1 MDKSEKEILA
11 YQLAQEQEVLKKL
24 ESQYK
29 RALNDIIRKT
39 KIIQADIDMLQEA
52 INANGDDE
60 VLLSMHRSKVYQ
72 KQYQDALQGQ
82 IAAILE
88 NLHTQEYAT
97 IQAYLNGCYEAGFVG
112 ALYEIQSQGVPLIF
126 PIDQSQ
132 VVQAIQLETKLSVP
146 LYERLGADVSA
157 LKKTIQ
163 GEVSRGIA
171 TSLPYAEIARNISNA
186 ANVPRYNAMRIA
198 RTEGGRIQNKAAFD
212 VAEKAKKAGAD
223 VVKQWSAALDA
234 RTRPSH
240 ARLDGEV
247 RELEE
252 KFSNGL
258 MYPKD
263 PSGSAGEVVNCRCRM
278 KEVPRW
284 ALDSEST
291 KRLGNTDNMTDEQLQ
306 PLADKLGISVE
317 ELRKYK
323 NNIIPV
329 KAKDYDDFRRQYEKI
344 YNANAV
350 SRANPIANSGKS
362 GKINSG
368 AKGAY
373 TSKNDPDFKKRD
385 AHAEK
390 YYSGIRN
397 SDKESIV
404 NTISKNSGIEKDEV
418 NKMVNHLFY
427 SKHNL
432 DKGFVY
438 FDSDYDISESVRR
451 LRSNDN
457 IQPHDLILIHHE
469 AYESE
474 LMATGMQYEEAHAI
488 AAEKFDYKKALDAF
502 LKNND
507 LG

>member
-24 ESQYK
+24 EFQYK

-52 INANGDDE
+52 INANGDDA

-97 IQAYLNGCYEAGFVG
+97 IQAYLNGCYEAGFTG

-146 LYERLGADVSA
+146 LYTRLGADVSV

-163 GEVSRGIA
+163 AEISRGIA
-171 TSLPYAEIARNISNA
+171 TSIPYAEIARNISNA
-186 ANVPRYNAMRIA
+186 ANVPQYNAMRIA

-234 RTRPSH
+234 RTRRSH
-240 ARLDGEV
+240 KKLDGEV

-284 ALDSEST
+284 GLDSEST

-306 PLADKLGISVE
+306 PMADKLGISVE

-329 KAKDYDDFRRQYEKI
+329 KAKNYDDFRRQYEKI
-344 YNANAV
+344 WNANAV
-350 SRANPIANSGKS
+350 SRANPIENSGKS
-362 GKINSG
+362 GTIKPNKVISGHSGTPKKAEPNSVIDHKNENGIVDARGFYG
-368 AKGAY
+368 ADGMKKKDIHTTDHGNPKRHNFGKHGEHVDEY
-373 TSKNDPDFKKRD
+373 TWNEDGSLKNKVKRELND
-385 AHAEK
+385 TERK
-390 YYSGIRN
+390 EN
-397 SDKESIV
+397 SDI
-404 NTISKNSGIEKDEV
+404 I
-418 NKMVNHLFY
+418 
-427 SKHNL
+427 
-432 DKGFVY
+432 
-438 FDSDYDISESVRR
+438 
-451 LRSNDN
+451 
-457 IQPHDLILIHHE
+457 
-469 AYESE
+469 
-474 LMATGMQYEEAHAI
+474 
-488 AAEKFDYKKALDAF
+488 
-502 LKNND
+502 
-507 LG
+507 

>member
-24 ESQYK
+24 ELQYK
-29 RALNDIIRKT
+29 RALNDIIRKM

-52 INANGDDE
+52 IEANGDDS
-60 VLLSMHRSKVYQ
+60 VLISMHRSKVYQ
-72 KQYQDALQGQ
+72 KQFQQALAAQ
-82 IAAILE
+82 ISAILE
-88 NLHTQEYAT
+88 KLHSDEFST
-97 IQAYLNGCYEAGFVG
+97 IQAYLNGCYESGFLG

-132 VVQAIQLETKLSVP
+132 VVAAIQLESKLSVP
-146 LYERLGADVSA
+146 LYNRLGVDIDA
-157 LKKTIQ
+157 LRKAIQ
-163 GEVSRGIA
+163 AEISRGIA
-171 TSLPYAEIARNISNA
+171 TSLPYSEVARNISNA
-186 ANVPRYNAMRIA
+186 ANVPRSNAMRIA

-284 ALDSEST
+284 GLDSEST

-329 KAKDYDDFRRQYEKI
+329 KATDYDDFRRQYEKI
-344 YNANAV
+344 WNANAV
-350 SRANPIANSGKS
+350 SMANPIENSGKS
-362 GKINSG
+362 GIIKPNKVISGHSGTPKKAEPNSVIDHKNEKGIVDARTFYG
-368 AKGAY
+368 ADGTKKKDIHTTDHGNRKTHNFGKHGEHVDEY
-373 TSKNDPDFKKRD
+373 TWNEDGSLKSKTKRELNDTERK
-385 AHAEK
+385 E
-390 YYSGIRN
+390 N
-397 SDKESIV
+397 SDI
-404 NTISKNSGIEKDEV
+404 I
-418 NKMVNHLFY
+418 
-427 SKHNL
+427 
-432 DKGFVY
+432 
-438 FDSDYDISESVRR
+438 
-451 LRSNDN
+451 
-457 IQPHDLILIHHE
+457 
-469 AYESE
+469 
-474 LMATGMQYEEAHAI
+474 
-488 AAEKFDYKKALDAF
+488 
-502 LKNND
+502 
-507 LG
+507 

>member
-1 MDKSEKEILA
+1 MKRSEKEILE
-11 YQLAQEQEVLKKL
+11 YQLAQEQEVLKRL

-29 RALNDIIRKT
+29 RALNDIIRKM

-52 INANGDDE
+52 INANGDDA
-60 VLLSMHRSKVYQ
+60 VLISMHRSKVYQ
-72 KQYQDALQGQ
+72 KQFQQALQAQ

-88 NLHTQEYAT
+88 KLHSDEYST
-97 IQAYLNGCYEAGFVG
+97 IQAYLNGCYESGFLG

-132 VVQAIQLETKLSVP
+132 VVQAIQLDTKLSAP
-146 LYERLGADVSA
+146 LYNRLGVDIDA
-157 LKKTIQ
+157 LKKAVQAEI
-163 GEVSRGIA
+163 SRGIA
-171 TSLPYAEIARNISNA
+171 TSLPYAEIARNIGNA

-234 RTRPSH
+234 RTRHSH
-240 ARLDGEV
+240 ARIDGEV

-263 PSGSAGEVVNCRCRM
+263 PSGSAGEVINCRCRM

-284 ALDSEST
+284 GLDSEST
-291 KRLGNTDNMTDEQLQ
+291 KHLGNTDNMTDEQLQ

-344 YNANAV
+344 WNADQV
-350 SRANPIANSGKS
+350 KRANPIANSGKS
-362 GKINSG
+362 GTIGLDDIVIGRSVG
-368 AKGAY
+368 AKA
-373 TSKNDPDFKKRD
+373 KNYDILDLETGEYFKFAEGTRIQNVEVFAGKGTKSVLKI
-385 AHAEK
+385 AEK
-390 YYSGIRN
+390 YADRHGGNPEDWQHVKGHAVLATDDGDRKAEVHWMQCEGIGKY
-397 SDKESIV
+397 D
-404 NTISKNSGIEKDEV
+404 
-418 NKMVNHLFY
+418 F
-427 SKHNL
+427 
-432 DKGFVY
+432 FV
-438 FDSDYDISESVRR
+438 
-451 LRSNDN
+451 
-457 IQPHDLILIHHE
+457 
-469 AYESE
+469 
-474 LMATGMQYEEAHAI
+474 
-488 AAEKFDYKKALDAF
+488 KKWED
-502 LKNND
+502 
-507 LG
+507 

>member
-24 ESQYK
+24 ELQYK
-29 RALNDIIRKT
+29 RALNDIIRKM

-52 INANGDDE
+52 IEANGDDS
-60 VLLSMHRSKVYQ
+60 VLISMHRSKVYQ
-72 KQYQDALQGQ
+72 KQFQQALAAQ
-82 IAAILE
+82 ISAILE
-88 NLHTQEYAT
+88 KLHSDEFST
-97 IQAYLNGCYEAGFVG
+97 IQAYLNGCYESGFLG

-132 VVQAIQLETKLSVP
+132 VVAAIQLESKLSVP
-146 LYERLGADVSA
+146 LYNRLGVDIDA
-157 LKKTIQ
+157 LRKAIQ
-163 GEVSRGIA
+163 AEISRGIA
-171 TSLPYAEIARNISNA
+171 TSLPYSEVARNISNA
-186 ANVPRYNAMRIA
+186 ANVPRSNAMRIA

-240 ARLDGEV
+240 AKLDGEV

-284 ALDSEST
+284 GLDSEST
-291 KRLGNTDNMTDEQLQ
+291 KRLGNTNKMTDEQLQ

-329 KAKDYDDFRRQYEKI
+329 KAKDYEDFRRQYEKI
-344 YNANAV
+344 WNANAV
-350 SRANPIANSGKS
+350 SKANGIANPGKS
-362 GKINSG
+362 GKIKSIDIGRSVG
-368 AKGAY
+368 AAAKNYPVRLPGSKQHTKFAEGQHIEGVTFAGKG
-373 TSKNDPDFKKRD
+373 TKT
-385 AHAEK
+385 E
-390 YYSGIRN
+390 IR
-397 SDKESIV
+397 ERFRL
-404 NTISKNSGIEKDEV
+404 E
-418 NKMVNHLFY
+418 
-427 SKHNL
+427 
-432 DKGFVY
+432 
-438 FDSDYDISESVRR
+438 SDYHIPASEWEKVSGNAFVVIDGK
-451 LRSNDN
+451 NVKAE
-457 IQPHDLILIHHE
+457 IHWYE
-469 AYESE
+469 ANGEHFE
-474 LMATGMQYEEAHAI
+474 F
-488 AAEKFDYKKALDAF
+488 KVKRFLDE
-502 LKNND
+502 N
-507 LG
+507 